1 MKNRM
6 TRYSLLILGCALLT
20 ACATPPAEPQRHV
33 YSLEVPDTALVLE
46 LPSDGLKLEVK
57 DNNPPYYYF
66 TNEKI
71 QLSISFRFE
80 RAAKCS
86 SSESCRDYFTNKF
99 SSTDASRKSWLP
111 SRIGEV
117 FISEGGEGSGSS
129 GARQQSMNAHF
140 VKNGMWINVRLAKN
154 NYMESD
160 RELFVKLVKSIQ
172 FWPKL

>member
-1 MKNRM
+1 M
-6 TRYSLLILGCALLT
+6 TRYSALILGCALLT
-20 ACATPPAEPQRHV
+20 ACATPVPEPQRHV
-33 YSLEVPDTALVLE
+33 YSLEVPGTALVLE
-46 LPSDGLKLEVK
+46 LPSDGLKLEVA

-71 QLSISFRFE
+71 QLSISFSLE
-80 RAAKCS
+80 RATKCS

-99 SSTDASRKSWLP
+99 STVGAGRKSWLL

-117 FISEGGEGSGSS
+117 FVSENIEESPGSGT
-129 GARQQSMNAHF
+129 RQQYMNAHF
-140 VKNGMWINVRLAKN
+140 VKSGMWINVRLSKN
-154 NYMESD
+154 NYTGSD